1 MGIARKANTR
11 GRGALERGHGT
22 PLETLAQLGDA
33 LRSVGPL
40 SILEAAQRVCVQA
53 VSMTKEECQ
62 GSRGVDRKANSR
74 PVRAT
79 GGLLQGLQRR
89 VALEALRESSCS
101 FGTELVVVETAGEG
115 RSGNGER
122 TAVSTGADRKTN
134 TREPVRATGSVL

>member
-1 MGIARKANTR
+1 LTEKRTLG
-11 GRGALERGHGT
+11 GGGALERGHGT

-40 SILEAAQRVCVQA
+40 SIMEAAQRVCVQA

-79 GGLLQGLQRR
+79 GGLLQGSQRR
-89 VALEALRESSCS
+89 VALEALRESGCS
-101 FGTELVVVETAGEG
+101 FWTDLVA
-115 RSGNGER
+115 
-122 TAVSTGADRKTN
+122 
-134 TREPVRATGSVL
+134 P